1 MCLIQM
7 SLRGVVQRDIPK
19 SKNKKSG
26 DFTILTSRL
35 CGGDYDAAC
44 CDLLRRSLVGNEDDD
59 ELNREGDTEG

>member
-1 MCLIQM
+1 M

-44 CDLLRRSLVGNEDDD
+44 CDLLCWSMVGNENDD
-59 ELNREGDTEG
+59 EPNRKGDREE